1 MAKHKILFVCM
12 GNICR
17 SPSAEAIFSD
27 LVKNAGLQEYIEI
40 DSAGTHAYHVGHSP
54 DERSMAAALRRGIKM
69 HHLRA
74 RQVEAADFGRYDRLI
89 VMDQTNLKELR
100 KRFPDQSHDNVSLMM
115 SYAEQ
120 RSETEVPDPYYGGE
134 DGFELVLNLLNDA
147 AEGLLNDIKNDPDNL
162 N

>member
-1 MAKHKILFVCM
+1 M

-27 LVKNAGLQEYIEI
+27 LTEQAGLADRFEI

-54 DERSMAAALRRGIKM
+54 DKRSLAAALDRGIKM

-74 RQVEAADFGRYDRLI
+74 RQVEAADFSRYDRLI
-89 VMDQTNLKELR
+89 VMDRANLAELK
-100 KRFPDQSHDNVSLMM
+100 KRFPDQPHDKVSLMM
-115 SYAEQ
+115 SYADQ

-134 DGFELVLNLLNDA
+134 DGFELVLDLLTDA
-147 AEGLLNDIKNDPDNL
+147 AQGLLDDIQSGKSRA
-162 N
+162 